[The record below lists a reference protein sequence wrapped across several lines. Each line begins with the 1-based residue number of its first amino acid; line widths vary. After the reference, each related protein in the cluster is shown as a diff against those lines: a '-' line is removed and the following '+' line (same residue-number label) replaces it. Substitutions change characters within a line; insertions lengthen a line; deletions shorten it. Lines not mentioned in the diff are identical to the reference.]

1 MIQRLVAC
9 RWDKVMPSK
18 SLFWRQTAF
27 QVSMAVCIIFV
38 VLTGAAMLVYPGGT
52 KSDHP
57 TPAYSFLQNFFSDLG
72 RTEAWSGESN
82 SISMVLFITALSLA
96 GTMLAM
102 FFVVLAQFFNQPS
115 WTKWIGRLGAIAG
128 VISGICFVGIA
139 ATPANLHGWAHGVF
153 VDWAFRMFLLAVVL
167 YTAAILGQRQYPR
180 RLACV
185 FALFAVLL
193 AAYVVL
199 ITVGPSTD
207 TANGLKIQ
215 VTGQKVIVY
224 AAIVTTF
231 IQAWGAL
238 IFARSR

>member
-1 MIQRLVAC
+1 
-9 RWDKVMPSK
+9 
-18 SLFWRQTAF
+18 
-27 QVSMAVCIIFV
+27 MAVCIIFV
-38 VLTGAAMLVYPGGT
+38 VLTALAMLVYQGGT
-52 KSDHP
+52 KADHS
-57 TPAYSFLQNFFSDLG
+57 TAGYSFFQSFFSDLG

-82 SISMVLFITALSLA
+82 AISTGLFIAALSLA

-115 WTKWIGRLGAIAG
+115 WTKWIGRLGAVAG
-128 VISGICFVGIA
+128 VVSGVCFVGIA
-139 ATPANLHGWAHGVF
+139 ATPANVHGWAHGVF
-153 VDWAFRMFLLAVVL
+153 VDWAFRTFLLAVVL
-167 YTAAILGQRQYPR
+167 YTAAILGQQQYPR
-180 RLACV
+180 RLAWV
-185 FALFAVLL
+185 FALFASLL

-224 AAIVTTF
+224 AAIIATF

-238 IFARSR
+238 RFARSG

>member
-1 MIQRLVAC
+1 
-9 RWDKVMPSK
+9 MPSK

-38 VLTGAAMLVYPGGT
+38 VLTAVGMLIYPGGT
-52 KSDHP
+52 EADHS
-57 TPAYSFLQNFFSDLG
+57 TAGYSFFQNFFSDLG

-82 SISMVLFITALSLA
+82 PISMGLFIAALSLA
-96 GTMLAM
+96 GAMLAM

-115 WTKWIGRLGAIAG
+115 WTKWIGRLGAVAG
-128 VISGICFVGIA
+128 VVSGICFVGIA
-139 ATPANLHGWAHGVF
+139 ATPDNLHGWAHGVF
-153 VDWAFRMFLLAVVL
+153 VDWAFRTFLLAVVL
-167 YTAAILGQRQYPR
+167 YTAAILGQQQYPR
-180 RLACV
+180 RLAWV
-185 FALFAVLL
+185 FALFAILL

-224 AAIVTTF
+224 AAIVATF

-238 IFARSR
+238 RFARSG